1 LILYLDASALVKL
14 YTDEIHAN
22 AVRAAASNATLIAC
36 HDIGYVECRA
46 AFARKRREGG
56 FTSGDHLRAR
66 RQLDS
71 DWEAFY
77 VIAANAELLQRAA
90 VLADDHPLRAYGS
103 VHLAAAEAVSALTRD
118 VEFRFAVFD
127 VRLRRVATALGLA
140 VLQS

>member
-22 AVRAAASNATLIAC
+22 AVRAAASKATLIAC

-71 DWEAFY
+71 DWDVFY
-77 VIAANAELLQRAA
+77 VIAADPELLHRAA
-90 VLADDHPLRAYGS
+90 VLADDHPLRTYDS
-103 VHLAAAEAVSALTRD
+103 VHLAAAEAVSGLTRGAQ
-118 VEFRFAVFD
+118 FRFAVFD
-127 VRLRRVATALGLA
+127 VRLRRAATALGLA
-140 VLQS
+140 VLES